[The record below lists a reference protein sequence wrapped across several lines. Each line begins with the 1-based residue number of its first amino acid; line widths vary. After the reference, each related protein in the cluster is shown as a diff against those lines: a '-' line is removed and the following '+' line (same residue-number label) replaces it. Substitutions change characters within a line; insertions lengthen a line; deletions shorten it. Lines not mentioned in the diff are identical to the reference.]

1 MKNVQGNP
9 LYYPK
14 WNFRPF
20 LFAAMILAL
29 GGFSFTVF
37 SLSTALCFFLAC
49 FLAAA
54 GLSVYAVFAHFRY
67 YIYREQAILYIA
79 EERGEPYPVDLNE
92 CKIKGV
98 TGAEKGFAGN
108 RLLVFYRGEEIFFYV
123 NKALIKDL
131 LEYDASLFPLY
142 SGKGNR
148 AYAELFYTYGRV
160 TRSLARRVEAKKR
173 EMKK

>member
-1 MKNVQGNP
+1 MEFPSFFIRRDDPCPRRIFLYGLFPFHGP
-9 LYYPK
+9 L
-14 WNFRPF
+14 
-20 LFAAMILAL
+20 L
-29 GGFSFTVF
+29 
-37 SLSTALCFFLAC
+37 FLAC

-79 EERGEPYPVDLNE
+79 EGRGEPYPVDLNE

-98 TGAEKGFAGN
+98 AGAEKGFAGN
-108 RLLVFYRGEEIFFYV
+108 RLLVLYRGEEIFFYV

-148 AYAELFYTYGRV
+148 AYANYSIPTAASPVPSPAG
-160 TRSLARRVEAKKR
+160 
-173 EMKK
+173 

>member
-20 LFAAMILAL
+20 LFAAMILVL

-79 EERGEPYPVDLNE
+79 EGR
-92 CKIKGV
+92 
-98 TGAEKGFAGN
+98 
-108 RLLVFYRGEEIFFYV
+108 YRGEEIFFYV

>member
-29 GGFSFTVF
+29 GGFSFTIF

-54 GLSVYAVFAHFRY
+54 GLSAYAVFAHFRY

-79 EERGEPYPVDLNE
+79 EGRGEPYPVDLNE

-98 TGAEKGFAGN
+98 AGAEKGFAGN
-108 RLLVFYRGEEIFFYV
+108 RLLVLYRGEKIFFYV

-148 AYAELFYTYGRV
+148 AYAELFYNYGRV